1 MPAKTGAVKG
11 RNGVKIGASEWPYV
25 VMWDGVG
32 SGERNGC
39 SEKEWAGSGCR
50 FVATGL

>member
-1 MPAKTGAVKG
+1 
-11 RNGVKIGASEWPYV
+11 
-25 VMWDGVG
+25 VG